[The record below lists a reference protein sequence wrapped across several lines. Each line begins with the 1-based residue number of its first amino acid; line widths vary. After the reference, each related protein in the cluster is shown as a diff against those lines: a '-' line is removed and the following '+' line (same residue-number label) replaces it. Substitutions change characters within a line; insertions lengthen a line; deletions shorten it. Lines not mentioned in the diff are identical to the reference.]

1 VPCTVTPRRT
11 GTSRSTKLTVLVR
24 LIQSALPQMQRHL
37 PNEPLMKP
45 CSKRMS
51 MHGHRR
57 YLVTN
62 PRSRTGAPYPM
73 THEVPFGLLDL
84 SNPKTVAWME
94 SIIAA
99 MALSAGVDPTS
110 GRPRVQACAL
120 SAWPVLAGGVR
131 CAVAVGNNRRGV
143 CGCGVP
149 QGWMADFGE
158 YLPFD
163 AHLASGEH
171 PVRG

>member
-1 VPCTVTPRRT
+1 V
-11 GTSRSTKLTVLVR
+11 K
-24 LIQSALPQMQRHL
+24 
-37 PNEPLMKP
+37 
-45 CSKRMS
+45 
-51 MHGHRR
+51 
-57 YLVTN
+57 N

-84 SNPKTVAWME
+84 SNPQTVAWME

-110 GRPRVQACAL
+110 GRPRVQVTPPSSSPPRTVQRCVLRHGQSGCARVTGWGSRGWGWCAL
-120 SAWPVLAGGVR
+120 
-131 CAVAVGNNRRGV
+131 
-143 CGCGVP
+143 

-163 AHLASGEH
+163 AHIASGEH
-171 PVRG
+171 PVSGCHPTP